1 MRARPERSFEAA
13 TRHLFRHVWNPGEL
27 RRNPIVG
34 GWFEDEPCADTASS
48 RTDALIAEEIRSAV
62 RRHADECFR
71 EDAAMEPQIALRR
84 NAIIVDGD
92 LGRMP
97 STRLAKR
104 LGVSTR
110 QYRRDQREIRRQIA
124 VLLRARLPETL
135 RSAAP
140 ARDVTRDPLNRAA
153 VLAGLGMPN
162 EALAHIE
169 DVVRTADHDEI
180 IVSALCLRSAIFSR
194 HLGDQ
199 IGARETLLAAQA
211 LCLRLASESYARVAA
226 EAEVGLS
233 FANLDAAFGRLAGA
247 LERLRVARELL
258 AGAAEPDSRTPWL
271 VARAASFHA
280 YVSHLAGDD
289 RSAAESLQISLQEY
303 RAATEVLSQ
312 DRAEFLIQTA
322 IVLKAFGHLSEASRY
337 LREAA
342 SIAQQNGLAVQRLLA
357 ELIFGN
363 VALACGEERTSET
376 LLSATCDEAE
386 RLGHTAIYSAAQL
399 YLARCHLRRQSPKPA
414 RVLFNVEATLR
425 FCPPGG
431 PHWIDGKVT
440 ESLAK
445 LLLGDLAAA
454 DESARQADE
463 AAASGGCLVLRCST
477 LREAARV
484 AHAQRR
490 AGDAKDLITRA
501 IDLAYSQRQMEQ
513 AAQAHEVAAMI
524 TRDGNHRMEAMALRR
539 HSQRVDTRPP
549 NRP

>member
-1 MRARPERSFEAA
+1 M
-13 TRHLFRHVWNPGEL
+13 GC
-27 RRNPIVG
+27 
-34 GWFEDEPCADTASS
+34 WFDDEPPAGAVCS
-48 RTDALIAEEIRSAV
+48 RTDARIAEEIRSAV
-62 RRHADECFR
+62 RRFADGCFR
-71 EDAAMEPQIALRR
+71 DEAASNPEIADRR

-97 STRLAKR
+97 STILAKR

-110 QYRRDQREIRRQIA
+110 QYRRNQREIRRQIA
-124 VLLRARLPETL
+124 ELLRVRLPETL

-140 ARDVTRDPLNRAA
+140 ARDVTRDPLSRAA
-153 VLAGLGMPN
+153 VLAGLGMPS
-162 EALAHIE
+162 EALACVE
-169 DVVRTADHDEI
+169 DVVRAANAEEM
-180 IVSALCLRSAIFSR
+180 IVSALCLRSAILSG

-199 IGARETLLAAQA
+199 VGSRETLLEAQT
-211 LCLRLASESYARVAA
+211 LCLRLASEPDARTAA
-226 EAEVGLS
+226 EAEVGLA
-233 FANLDAAFGRLAGA
+233 FANLDAAFGRLVGA
-247 LERLRVARELL
+247 LDRLRVARDLL
-258 AGAAEPDSRTPWL
+258 AGATKPDSHTRWL
-271 VARAASFHA
+271 VARVASFHA

-289 RSAAESLQISLQEY
+289 HSAAESLQGSLRAY
-303 RAATEVLSQ
+303 REAKDVLSQ
-312 DRAEFLIQTA
+312 DRAQFLIQTA

-386 RLGHTAIYSAAQL
+386 RLGHTAIRSAAQL

-414 RVLFNVEATLR
+414 RVLSNVEATLR

-440 ESLAK
+440 ESFAK

-501 IDLAYSQRQMEQ
+501 IDLAYSQRQIEQ
-513 AAQAHEVAAMI
+513 AAQSHEVAAMI
-524 TRDGNHRMEAMALRR
+524 SRDGNHRVEAMALRR
-539 HSQRVDTRPP
+539 RSQKAETRPP
-549 NRP
+549 NRL